1 METLCYLQYWY
12 FSGGENIEH
21 KWREKSVFDVSQWVL
36 LLSPTPYT
44 PILYLEINL
53 VCLLNI

>member
-44 PILYLEINL
+44 PIL
-53 VCLLNI
+53 